1 MIIHFLTKSDKCIG
15 DLHVLT
21 GHPVLLYSLAVN
33 GDLRTCVNLFPS
45 AGGLG
50 YWKPTLSAHTLTGRF
65 KDKLLIHEKKV
76 CSVAGVV

>member
-1 MIIHFLTKSDKCIG
+1 M
-15 DLHVLT
+15 LT

-33 GDLRTCVNLFPS
+33 GDLVTCVSLDDFFPS

-50 YWKPTLSAHTLTGRF
+50 YWKPILSAHTLTGRF